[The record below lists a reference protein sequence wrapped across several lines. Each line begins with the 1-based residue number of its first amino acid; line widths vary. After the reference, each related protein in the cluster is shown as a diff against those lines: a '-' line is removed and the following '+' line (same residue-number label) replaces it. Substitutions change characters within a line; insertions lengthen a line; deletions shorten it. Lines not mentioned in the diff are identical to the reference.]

1 MCITDAQAEYAGAV
15 AARLRE
21 AKVRVEIDTRSDKIG
36 YKIAEA
42 ERMKV
47 PFMLIAGARE
57 AVDGLVSVRRQ
68 GREDLGAM
76 SVDRALSLIAEESD
90 VPR

>member
-1 MCITDAQAEYAGAV
+1 
-15 AARLRE
+15 
-21 AKVRVEIDTRSDKIG
+21 
-36 YKIAEA
+36 
-42 ERMKV
+42 MKV